1 MGNILY
7 KNQWLNKF
15 NSHNPWV
22 FTLLFLLFGNASSFV
37 KAQSNNPEILL
48 TKVLPLLEVR
58 FNIRFGYDPEIIKT
72 LSLNKRILATENIH
86 SALQLIS
93 ASLPL
98 EYFQALDGQILLRK
112 RTVTKVE
119 TPIELTTVKIKGKL
133 IDAWTGEILPFG
145 DVVGENGEGF
155 SSDENGLF
163 YLNVRINSPVTFRYL
178 GYESKILTFSS
189 NKEDINLRLVPKLSA
204 LPLIEISAKIP
215 GLTNKSGGIYSH
227 LNPSF
232 WGKMP
237 SFAAGNDILRSLQQ
251 LPGISSNDDL
261 SADLKVRGS
270 NGDENLLI
278 LDGITLYNVTHFSG
292 MFSLVNSD
300 AIKEVK
306 LFKNAL
312 PVSYGGKTASIIEM
326 NTLSPPENIN
336 LSGKISS
343 NLLTS
348 QAVLQGKIAP
358 KQTILVSG
366 RTTYGNLGD
375 SKLFGAL
382 QEQIVTPV
390 VKPLDPKE
398 TVTKEIAAYN
408 PNFKFHDLQGKWNW
422 EISDKQKLQVAFF
435 YGYDEMDYSYNKSI
449 KTEVGKS
456 YYYRKEYFKEIAD
469 WNNMGSSLLWN
480 FNPTENWQHTLHVSI
495 TEFQNNA
502 SIINDFK
509 FVEDRKVDKIFNFEN
524 THFNKVAGQDLKW
537 ISRYTVSQ
545 EQSWIYGFQTTN
557 NQVNYDIK
565 QDRVKP
571 LTGQNEAL
579 QSAAFVE
586 LNQHL
591 NDWTFNVGGRL
602 NLFAQK
608 MYFSPSI
615 DVNYH
620 KSNTPF
626 SVKGS
631 FGRYYQFLRQLNH
644 EDRYGRNYGY
654 WVLSN
659 QQFPVLS
666 SNNSMIGANAK
677 WKNWEFDVEFY
688 QKNSQGVLEQ
698 ALAVNNVNNPD
709 STQRPP
715 SFILYNGKGQTK
727 GMDLFV
733 QHTGKFFTGMV
744 AYTLSKSTNQFK
756 EIGNGIPFPSSNDRR
771 HQLKING
778 NLQIG
783 RFDFFATYN
792 FASGKP
798 YTDLSKIL
806 ENNDKMQNNPKPPN
820 PGNPMSNMPNN
831 RRDVVNP
838 LDRLSYLDDYQR
850 FDIGASVHFKLGQ
863 TSNLTIEG
871 SIFNIFNRKNVK
883 YRQFIFQL
891 PYQLKSAPTSK
902 ELVVGTELQML
913 GITPNLNLKF
923 SF

>member
-7 KNQWLNKF
+7 KNQWLNRLTSIKTI
-15 NSHNPWV
+15 V
-22 FTLLFLLFGNASSFV
+22 FIFSFLFLGICSSFV
-37 KAQSNNPEILL
+37 NAQSNNPEILL

-119 TPIELTTVKIKGKL
+119 TPIELATVKIKGKL

-189 NKEDINLRLVPKLSA
+189 NKEDVNLRLVPKLSA

-237 SFAAGNDILRSLQQ
+237 SFAAGNDVLRSLQQ

-348 QAVLQGKIAP
+348 QAVLQGQIAP
-358 KQTILVSG
+358 KQTLLFSG

-537 ISRYTVSQ
+537 ISRYTVSK

-615 DVNYH
+615 DINYH

-644 EDRYGRNYGY
+644 EDRYGRNYSY

-715 SFILYNGKGQTK
+715 SFILYDGKGQTK
-727 GMDLFV
+727 GMDFFI

-756 EIGNGIPFPSSNDRR
+756 EIGNGIAFPSSNDRR

-778 NLQIG
+778 YLQIG
-783 RFDFFATYN
+783 RIDFFATYN

-806 ENNDKMQNNPKPPN
+806 ENNDKTKNNPKPN